1 MSSATSINMLSSK
14 RLSWSLVKFALP
26 IIGSGVVQQ
35 SFNSVD
41 IAVVGK
47 LVGSHALAAVGAN
60 GAVISL
66 IVTLFMGIALGT
78 NVVIARAIGANNP
91 DVVRRSVS
99 TQAVVSVAGGV
110 FLAILGLFIAEPILK
125 LLDTPSEILA
135 DATLYLQLYALGFPA
150 MMVYNFTSAVLRS
163 VGDTL
168 RPFIWLIIGG
178 VVNILLNLILVMFFS
193 MGVEGV
199 AIATTV
205 SGYVSAAG
213 VLFILLRTEG
223 NLHLDLKSMH
233 IYRTEL
239 WAMVRIGLPAGV
251 QGTLFALSNVV
262 IQSSINL
269 FGPEVMAGN
278 AAALVYE
285 LYGYF
290 IISAFVQAAVAF
302 VSINYGAGQYDMC
315 RKVAWRCMIIG
326 AAGTALLNSLV
337 VWQGQLAIGIL
348 TDNALALEYGIVRLR
363 TVLIWQFIAT
373 SYEVAGG
380 ALRGLGYSIVPMVI
394 TLLGTCVVRII
405 YVKCTSGG
413 DSIESLLRIYS
424 VTWMLTGIGM
434 LVAYMVI
441 TKKLFG
447 KPVIKQVT

>member
-1 MSSATSINMLSSK
+1 MANDTSINMLSSR

-60 GAVISL
+60 GSVISL
-66 IVTLFMGIALGT
+66 IVTLFMGIALGA
-78 NVVIARAIGANNP
+78 NVVIARAIGADNP
-91 DVVRRSVS
+91 TVVRRSVS
-99 TQAVVSVAGGV
+99 TQALVSVAGGI
-110 FLAILGLFIAEPILK
+110 FLAILGILIAEPILK
-125 LLDTPSEILA
+125 LLDTPAEIIA
-135 DATLYLQLYALGFPA
+135 DATLYLQLYAIGFPA

-178 VVNILLNLILVMFFS
+178 IINIGLNLVFVLCFS

-205 SGYVSAAG
+205 SGYVSAGG
-213 VLFILLRTEG
+213 VLLILLRTKG
-223 NLHLDLKSMH
+223 NLNLDLRTIR
-233 IYRTEL
+233 IYGPEL
-239 WAMVRIGLPAGV
+239 RAMIRIGLPAGV

-278 AAALVYE
+278 AAALIYE

-302 VSINYGAGQYDMC
+302 VSINYGAGQYGMC
-315 RKVAWRCMIIG
+315 RKIAWRCMLIG
-326 AAGTALLNSLV
+326 AVGTALLNTLV
-337 VWQGQLAIGIL
+337 VWQGDFAIGIL
-348 TDNALALEYGIVRLR
+348 TDNALAMEYGIIRLR
-363 TVLIWQFIAT
+363 IVLIWQFIAS

-380 ALRGLGYSIVPMVI
+380 ALRGLGYSVIPMII
-394 TLLGTCVVRII
+394 TLLGTCVIRII
-405 YVKCTSGG
+405 YVKCTPGG
-413 DSIESLLRIYS
+413 DSVESLLRIYS
-424 VTWMLTGIGM
+424 ITWLLTGLGM
-434 LVAYMVI
+434 LLAYAII
-441 TKKLFG
+441 TKKVFSTPRKKL
-447 KPVIKQVT
+447 VT